1 MPCRRDQ
8 LLVLGFSIVVAN
20 LAGCASVVPAQLK
33 ERVRSVSFTKL
44 QQAPDTYAGT
54 LVLLGGEVLVVKP
67 RGEGMEI
74 EVLERPLGF
83 RDRPRRD
90 RPPRGRFA
98 VLLRPQEG
106 DEQIDKLGPGRL
118 VTVVGEVQGSTTS
131 SSDVPPYNF
140 PLLVARHLHVWP
152 QPVFSGGPEIGF
164 KIRVQ
169 ESIGF

>member
-1 MPCRRDQ
+1 MLLRRNKVLSLG
-8 LLVLGFSIVVAN
+8 LLLLAVNVV
-20 LAGCASVVPAQLK
+20 GCASVVPGELK

-44 QQAPDTYAGT
+44 QQAPETYAGT

-106 DEQIDKLGPGRL
+106 DEQIDTLGPGRL

-152 QPVFSGGPEIGF
+152 QPVFSDGPEIGF